1 MLGIS
6 LKLSREYKNALMTGQ
21 ELLRMGFSRIN
32 FNYYITDAEINY
44 ILSAVEFICKFGWL
58 LLPHYKFD

>member
-1 MLGIS
+1 M
-6 LKLSREYKNALMTGQ
+6 NGQ